1 MFELD
6 ATLSNKSPKKWVKKN
21 IDNLNNI
28 HNSILNFVKAPNELN
43 LILSQISLVESESDA
58 LEKQK
63 KLEVGQMLV
72 DKNGK
77 IWRWDGFISEQNLQN
92 KKIIDSQLKINELE
106 KATKNLEK
114 KLLFIRSNNSYLK
127 NINDSLEKSIA
138 KENNDLEYNY
148 KKLDEIVASI
158 SNQKEKI
165 TLTNYNNQKDN
176 EKLK

>member
-1 MFELD
+1 MGQE
-6 ATLSNKSPKKWVKKN
+6 N
-21 IDNLNNI
+21 IDNLDNI

-43 LILSQISLVESESDA
+43 LILSQISLVENESDA

-106 KATKNLEK
+106 KETKILEK
-114 KLLFIRSNNSYLK
+114 KLLFLK
-127 NINDSLEKSIA
+127 K
-138 KENNDLEYNY
+138 
-148 KKLDEIVASI
+148 
-158 SNQKEKI
+158 Q
-165 TLTNYNNQKDN
+165 
-176 EKLK
+176 